1 MAVLNLAITI
11 PDDQVARMRAALRT
25 HWGQV
30 EDPVGQSPPVYRDLT
45 NNELTE
51 KLRTSL
57 VSSIKD
63 IVKRVEADAAKAAAE
78 ATIVPV
84 DAT

>member
-1 MAVLNLAITI
+1 MATLNLAINI
-11 PDDQVARMRAALRT
+11 PDDQVTRMRTALRT

-30 EDPVGQSPPVYRDLT
+30 EDPPGSGTMRDLT
-45 NNELTE
+45 NAELTE

-63 IVKRVEADAAKAAAE
+63 IVRRVEADAAKAAAE
-78 ATIVPV
+78 AGVAHI